1 MSHYDC
7 DNCGYG
13 MGISYGSCENC
24 TPAWVRDAKTKYNSQ
39 WGDVKKQVG
48 EYFKEERTSLEER
61 EAQMLKEL
69 MEGPQQ
75 DYDLVCEA
83 GKDWYKNKN
92 KEVM

>member
-7 DNCGYG
+7 DNCGHR

-24 TPAWVRDAKTKYNSQ
+24 TPEWFHEATTKYNSQ
-39 WGDVKKQVG
+39 RVEVKARVE
-48 EYFKEERTSLEER
+48 EYFREEQISLIER
-61 EAQMLKEL
+61 ESIMMKEL

-83 GKDWYKNKN
+83 GKDWYKNK
-92 KEVM
+92 EVM